1 MQCVPPYF
9 GCSAGTRAG
18 RRNWR
23 EVTICCR
30 TNVYPLDLHTAC
42 AVLEIGKFT
51 PTYWLPDRPEIP
63 ITWERRIPEE
73 GTAVTVSLSDGG
85 LNVSIS
91 PSISVYSHHEHK
103 RIAASICFEI
113 AAKYAEK
120 VGGEVIQRG
129 AVAGCRPIGQSGD
142 LLLARYPV
150 EPLDWEHICGGF
162 RAVLLGPETVEH
174 KALHRLDGAA

>member
-1 MQCVPPYF
+1 MLRR
-9 GCSAGTRAG
+9 CSAPAARG
-18 RRNWR
+18 R
-23 EVTICCR
+23 EVAICCR

-42 AVLEIGKFT
+42 AILETGKFT

-120 VGGEVIQRG
+120 VGGEIIQRG

-142 LLLARYPV
+142 LLLARYPA
-150 EPLDWEHICGGF
+150 EPLNWEHVCGGF
-162 RAVLLGPETVEH
+162 RAVLLGPTHIDLES
-174 KALHRLDGAA
+174 LQRLDGAA

>member
-1 MQCVPPYF
+1 MKDSALLTGRHTPPGPAADQRLEVPIWRLVLALAWP
-9 GCSAGTRAG
+9 ALLQ
-18 RRNWR
+18 NWL
-23 EVTICCR
+23 I
-30 TNVYPLDLHTAC
+30 
-42 AVLEIGKFT
+42 
-51 PTYWLPDRPEIP
+51 
-63 ITWERRIPEE
+63 
-73 GTAVTVSLSDGG
+73 VTVSLSDGG
-85 LNVSIS
+85 LNISIS

-150 EPLDWEHICGGF
+150 EPLDWEHVCGGF
-162 RAVLLGPETVEH
+162 RAVLLGPEPSADGGLVQRLGE
-174 KALHRLDGAA
+174 AQRLDGAA

>member
-1 MQCVPPYF
+1 MLCR
-9 GCSAGTRAG
+9 ARAG
-18 RRNWR
+18 SPDWR
-23 EVTICCR
+23 EVAICCR

-42 AVLEIGKFT
+42 AVLEIGQFT
-51 PTYWLPDRPEIP
+51 PTYWLPDEPRMP

-91 PSISVYSHHEHK
+91 PSISVYSHHQHK

-129 AVAGCRPIGQSGD
+129 AVAGCRPLGQSGD
-142 LLLARYPV
+142 LLLARYPL
-150 EPLDWEHICGGF
+150 EPLDWQHVCGGF
-162 RAVLLGPETVEH
+162 RAVLLGQEPADIEPM
-174 KALHRLDGAA
+174 LHRIDGAA